1 MSDYLTL
8 PEVAATLRCSERYAA
23 DLMRAGTLTASKVGG
38 KWVTTGEHIAA
49 YVARQSNNRRRRRRG
64 VAA

>member
-38 KWVTTGEHIAA
+38 KWVTTGEHIAS

-64 VAA
+64 AGA

>member
-23 DLMRAGTLTASKVGG
+23 AIFA
-38 KWVTTGEHIAA
+38 TG
-49 YVARQSNNRRRRRRG
+49 RRRPQRRI
-64 VAA
+64 A